1 VGLGARGTVIAAP
14 TPERVKADMEIGFCV
29 LLRKDKERGRREDE
43 RGWVIRACRPLPL
56 APRRRPD
63 LAAVVTYLPSRLLAA
78 ADRVAMP
85 DAEEDDAGDDTL
97 EAAGRWKRTMMRRAR
112 EAPR

>member
-1 VGLGARGTVIAAP
+1 VGIELR
-14 TPERVKADMEIGFCV
+14 FCV
-29 LLRKDKERGRREDE
+29 LLRKEEERGRREDE

-56 APRRRPD
+56 APRRRRD
-63 LAAVVTYLPSRLLAA
+63 LAAAMTYLPSRLLAA

-85 DAEEDDAGDDTL
+85 DAEEDDTGDDML

-112 EAPR
+112 EASR

>member
-1 VGLGARGTVIAAP
+1 MDEGGWWEREHLEKVGIELGFR
-14 TPERVKADMEIGFCV
+14 V

-43 RGWVIRACRPLPL
+43 RGWVIHACRPLPL

-85 DAEEDDAGDDTL
+85 DAEEDDAGDDML